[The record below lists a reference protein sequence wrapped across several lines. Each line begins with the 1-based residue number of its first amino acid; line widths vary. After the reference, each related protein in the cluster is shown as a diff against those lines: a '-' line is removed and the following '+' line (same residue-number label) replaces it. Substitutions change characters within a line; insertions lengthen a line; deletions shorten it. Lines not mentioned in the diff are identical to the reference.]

1 MKGYII
7 NTTKNTYGWVIY
19 ENDISTD
26 YKEFLKGRF
35 FPEKELPLFYSISK
49 KSNLNKVKSAIILES
64 SGPKLVNKLL
74 KEVLEANTNT
84 LQFFDVELYCE
95 NEKIEGFFALNVPNK
110 TPCVD
115 IEKSE
120 YRLCNFDVNNPNYM
134 FYYMKLKDNI
144 FTKETNIDV
153 TLCKESPRTVV
164 VSERIKKALFNAN
177 LKGLQFSDSIDIT
190 PQERTI
196 YEKI

>member
-1 MKGYII
+1 MKGYILS
-7 NTTKNTYGWVIY
+7 TTKNTNDWIVY

-26 YKEFLKGRF
+26 YKEFLKGQYLT
-35 FPEKELPLFYSISK
+35 EKELPLFYSIPK

-74 KEVLEANTNT
+74 KEVLEANTDA
-84 LQFFDVELYCE
+84 LQFFNVELYCE

-110 TPCVD
+110 IPCVD

-120 YRLCNFDVNNPNYM
+120 YRLMNFDVNNPDYM
-134 FYYMKLKDNI
+134 FYYMKLKDDI
-144 FTKETNIDV
+144 FTQELSMDI
-153 TLCKESPRTVV
+153 TLCKEMDLYIV
-164 VSERIKKALFNAN
+164 VSEKIKRVLFDAN

>member
-7 NTTKNTYGWVIY
+7 STTKNTNDWVIY

-26 YKEFLKGRF
+26 FQEFLKGRF
-35 FPEKELPLFYSISK
+35 FPEKELPLFFSISK
-49 KSNLNKVKSAIILES
+49 KSNLNKVKSALILES
-64 SGPKLVNKLL
+64 SGPTLVNKLL

-120 YRLCNFDVNNPNYM
+120 YRIMNFDVNNPKYM

-144 FTKETNIDV
+144 FTKESNIDV
-153 TLCKESPRTVV
+153 TLCEEMPRTVV

>member
-1 MKGYII
+1 MKGYIVS
-7 NTTKNTYGWVIY
+7 TTKNTYGWVIY

-26 YKEFLKGRF
+26 FQEFLKGRF
-35 FPEKELPLFYSISK
+35 FPEKELPLFFSISK
-49 KSNLNKVKSAIILES
+49 KSNLNKIKSALILES

-84 LQFFDVELYCE
+84 LHFFDVELYCE

-110 TPCVD
+110 IPCVD

-120 YRLCNFDVNNPNYM
+120 YSIMNFDVNNPKYM

-144 FTKETNIDV
+144 FTKESNIDV
-153 TLCKESPRTVV
+153 TLCEEMPRTVV

>member
-7 NTTKNTYGWVIY
+7 STTKNTYGWVIY

-26 YKEFLKGRF
+26 FLEFLKGRF
-35 FPEKELPLFYSISK
+35 FPEKELPLFFSIPK
-49 KSNLNKVKSAIILES
+49 KSNLNKVKSALILES

-95 NEKIEGFFALNVPNK
+95 NEKIEGFFALNVPIK
-110 TPCVD
+110 IPCVN

-120 YRLCNFDVNNPNYM
+120 YRLWNFDVNNPDYM
-134 FYYMKLKDNI
+134 FYYMKLKDDI
-144 FTKETNIDV
+144 FEKELNFDV
-153 TLCKESPRTVV
+153 TLCEEMPRTVV